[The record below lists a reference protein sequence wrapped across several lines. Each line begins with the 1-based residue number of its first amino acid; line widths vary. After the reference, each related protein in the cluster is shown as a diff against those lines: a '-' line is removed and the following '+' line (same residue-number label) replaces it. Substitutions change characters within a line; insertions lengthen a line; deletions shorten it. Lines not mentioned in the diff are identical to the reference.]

1 MKNLPMV
8 GLRSAALL
16 LVAAQFSCG
25 GSSDPVA
32 PPVATTL
39 TANSSANLS
48 GTAGTAVATPP
59 SVLVRDQRGD
69 PMSGVP
75 VAFNVSSGGG
85 SVVGSAA
92 MTNSSGVAAVTSW
105 TLGTTVGTNTMVAST
120 GSLTPITFTAT
131 SVAGA
136 AASITKTAGDSQS
149 APAGTAVAIPPSVT
163 VKDANGNL
171 VVGASVTFS
180 VTAGGGSV
188 TGGSQTTNSSGVATV
203 GGWTLGASAVANSLS
218 EPVGSLTPA
227 VFTATGTAGAAASI
241 TKTAGDNQSATNGT
255 AVAVPP
261 AVTVRDA
268 NGNPVAGVTVIFA
281 VASGGGSLTGG
292 TQVTNASGVATV
304 GSWTLGA
311 AAGTNT
317 LTATA
322 GSLPSVT
329 FTATAVLSPLCAPA
343 NWPSHTIG
351 TTTSGALTTDDCLRS
366 SGRYMDFYITTVS
379 PAGAYAFDESSTAF
393 DSYLYL
399 YGPDGFVV
407 GYNDD
412 GSTGLDSHLKV
423 LVPSAAYVLGATS
436 FDPGSTGSYTVSS
449 STTAAAITG
458 CEEVFVARGITT
470 SQTLETTDCLRTGFY
485 SDDVVIF
492 LRAGTTVTISM
503 NSTAIDAA
511 LQLYSRNGLEVS
523 NDDKDATTNDAQV
536 SFTAQVDDFYL
547 IVPTSSVAGAIGAY
561 TLIIQ

>member
-1 MKNLPMV
+1 MKNLRMV

-25 GSSDPVA
+25 GGDSIA

-39 TANSSANLS
+39 TANSTTSLS
-48 GTAGTAVATPP
+48 GTAGTAVTTPP

-75 VAFNVSSGGG
+75 VAFNVASGGG

-92 MTNSSGVAAVTSW
+92 VTNSSGVAAVTSW

-120 GSLTPITFTAT
+120 GSLTAVTFTAI

-136 AASITKTAGDSQS
+136 PASITKTAGDAQS

-163 VKDANGNL
+163 VKDANGN
-171 VVGASVTFS
+171 VVAGASVTFS

-203 GGWTLGASAVANSLS
+203 GSWTLGPTAGANSLS
-218 EPVGSLTPA
+218 ATVGSTSA
-227 VFTATGTAGAAASI
+227 AFTATGMVGTAATVNKS
-241 TKTAGDNQSATNGT
+241 AGDNQSAPAGSN
-255 AVAVPP
+255 VPVPP

-268 NGNPVAGVTVIFA
+268 SGNPVSGVTVIFA

-292 TQVTNASGVATV
+292 SQVTNASGIATV
-304 GSWTLGA
+304 GSWRLGA

-329 FTATAVLSPLCAPA
+329 FTATAVLSPLCEPA
-343 NWPSHTIG
+343 NWPSHTLG

-366 SGRYMDFYITTVS
+366 SGIYMDFYKTTVS

-393 DSYLYL
+393 DSFLFL

-412 GSTGLDSHLKV
+412 GNATSLDSHLKV

-436 FDPGSTGSYTVSS
+436 YDPGSTGSYTLSS
-449 STTAAAITG
+449 STTSEAITG
-458 CEEVFVARGITT
+458 CPDVFVARGISTT
-470 SQTLETTDCLRTGFY
+470 QNLETTDCLFTGFY
-485 SDDVVIF
+485 SDDMLIF
-492 LRAGTTVTISM
+492 LRAGTTVTVSM
-503 NSTAIDAA
+503 NSTALDAR
-511 LQLYSRNGLEVS
+511 LQIYDRNGVVAQ
-523 NDDKDATTNDAQV
+523 NDDKDSTTRDAYV
-536 SFTAQVDDFYL
+536 VYTAPVNDFYV
-547 IVPTSSVAGAIGAY
+547 IVPTSSVTGATGAY